1 MAWLRAAGVRLE
13 GWPLQCWPLQDR
25 SRSPQAG
32 ETKAAGFTLLELL
45 VVIGILGI
53 LAAIAAPT
61 AIATL
66 NNHRVNTAGDLARQA
81 LRQAQNQAHQQRRKW
96 EVCFRDHQGQVQ
108 YSIHPTDRQPHCR
121 NATWQTLGGETALA
135 RQVAID
141 PSATTFYRTAN
152 GYRAQF
158 QPGMDANGR
167 LGRITWMVR
176 DRPDTSPRSC
186 VFVSTLLGAMR
197 MDADEDC
204 LRR

>member
-1 MAWLRAAGVRLE
+1 MVRLWAAGACL
-13 GWPLQCWPLQDR
+13 GHHPLQRRMGWTR
-25 SRSPQAG
+25 
-32 ETKAAGFTLLELL
+32 AAGFTLLELL
-45 VVIGILGI
+45 VVLGILGI

-66 NNHRVNTAGDLARQA
+66 NNHRVNAAGDVARQA
-81 LRQAQNQAHQQRRKW
+81 LRQAQGRARQQRRQW
-96 EVCFRDHQGQVQ
+96 EVCFRDQAGQVQ
-108 YSIHPTDRQPHCR
+108 YSIHPTHRQPHCR
-121 NATWQTLGGETALA
+121 NATWQPLGGETALG

-158 QPGMDANGR
+158 QPDMDANGR

-176 DRPDTSPRSC
+176 DRPDASPRSC
-186 VFVSTLLGAMR
+186 VFVSTLIGAMR